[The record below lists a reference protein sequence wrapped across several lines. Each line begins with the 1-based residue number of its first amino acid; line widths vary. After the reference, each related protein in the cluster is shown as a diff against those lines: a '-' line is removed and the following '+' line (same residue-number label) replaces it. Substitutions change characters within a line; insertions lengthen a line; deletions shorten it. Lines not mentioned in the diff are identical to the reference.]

1 MSRNKRK
8 NILLREDIGKR
19 FTSLITESLGLQLSQ
34 AARKLNYTNPTTLYS
49 VRKGKA
55 LPDYERLVDATS
67 KLVDRQGRSMNL
79 HWILTGVGP
88 RFLNQD
94 GSHQE
99 PIGQNENDI
108 NIISKLSDRQRAGLS
123 ILLGKE

>member
-1 MSRNKRK
+1 
-8 NILLREDIGKR
+8 
-19 FTSLITESLGLQLSQ
+19 
-34 AARKLNYTNPTTLYS
+34 
-49 VRKGKA
+49 
-55 LPDYERLVDATS
+55 
-67 KLVDRQGRSMNL
+67 MNL

-99 PIGQNENDI
+99 PIDQNEHDI